1 MRRIA
6 PILIWAAIA
15 FGPPALC
22 APPTPETGRALL
34 LGAETSRAH
43 VLFRRL
49 DDAPII
55 WASPTS
61 LGSKLS
67 VLPGHHE
74 LGVMC
79 EFRSSGA
86 KQSIPGNLPIDVEA
100 GHVYE
105 IAGSLERDG
114 RSCNLTVSKR
124 S

>member
-1 MRRIA
+1 M
-6 PILIWAAIA
+6 
-15 FGPPALC
+15 ALSLPGLA
-22 APPTPETGRALL
+22 APPTPEAGKALL
-34 LGAETSRAH
+34 LGAEKSRAH

-61 LGSKLS
+61 VGSKLS

-79 EFRSSGA
+79 EFKSSGG
-86 KQSIPGNLPIDVEA
+86 KQFIPGNLSIDVEA

-105 IAGSLERDG
+105 IEGSLEPDG

>member
-1 MRRIA
+1 MKRVA
-6 PILIWAAIA
+6 PTLIWAAMA
-15 FGPPALC
+15 SSFPALA
-22 APPTPETGRALL
+22 APPTPEAGKALL
-34 LGAETSRAH
+34 LGAETSKAH

-49 DDAPII
+49 DDSPII
-55 WASPTS
+55 WAAPTS

-74 LGVMC
+74 LGVVC
-79 EFRSSGA
+79 EIRSAGVT
-86 KQSIPGNLPIDVEA
+86 QSIPGNLSIDVEA

-105 IAGSLERDG
+105 IGASLERDS